1 MHSITLRFLAPHNSP
16 HAGAGAR
23 VSGGSVLGWV
33 DEAGFACASAWARG
47 ACVTA
52 FVGNAHFLRPVHAG
66 DLVEVRAHLAFTG
79 ETSMGLAIEVHTG
92 AVGAELHAVLH
103 CAAVH
108 VALDPDGAPRAV
120 DRFSPET
127 PGDMALAQRV
137 QAQIAAAQAAQ

>member
-1 MHSITLRFLAPHNSP
+1 MHSITLRFLAPRNTSHT
-16 HAGAGAR
+16 GAR
-23 VSGGSVLGWV
+23 ISGGSVLGWV

-47 ACVTA
+47 DCVTA

-79 ETSMGLAIEVHTG
+79 ETSMSLAIEVHTG
-92 AVGAELHAVLH
+92 ALASTELHMVLH
-103 CAAVH
+103 CAAVY
-108 VALDPDGAPRAV
+108 VALDAAGAPRAV

-137 QAQIAAAQAAQ
+137 QAQIAAAQAVQ

>member
-1 MHSITLRFLAPHNSP
+1 MHTITLRFLAHSHSP
-16 HAGAGAR
+16 RAGGR
-23 VSGGSVLGWV
+23 VPGGKVLDWV
-33 DEAGFACASAWARG
+33 DEAGAACAGAWAHG
-47 ACVTA
+47 DCVAA
-52 FVGNAHFLRPVHAG
+52 FLGNVHFLRPVHPG
-66 DLVEVRAHLAFTG
+66 ELVEVRAHLAFTG

-103 CAAVH
+103 CAAVY